1 MQPSEKIKQAKAERQ
16 KITFDIGDLCEIF
29 ETTSGGARK
38 IMRTVKQGASDPDGK
53 WSYYYPNGSPQRTQ
67 SYKDGRRHGTATTYN
82 RTGKL
87 IQEAD
92 YEAGKKHGKFIQY
105 NEKTREVDEHYIYE
119 YGKIVKVKVS
129 KNPGR
134 K

>member
-53 WSYYYPNGSPQRTQ
+53 WSYPAVLAAAL
-67 SYKDGRRHGTATTYN
+67 KLE
-82 RTGKL
+82 GKL
-87 IQEAD
+87 QEG
-92 YEAGKKHGKFIQY
+92 E
-105 NEKTREVDEHYIYE
+105 
-119 YGKIVKVKVS
+119 S
-129 KNPGR
+129 
-134 K
+134 